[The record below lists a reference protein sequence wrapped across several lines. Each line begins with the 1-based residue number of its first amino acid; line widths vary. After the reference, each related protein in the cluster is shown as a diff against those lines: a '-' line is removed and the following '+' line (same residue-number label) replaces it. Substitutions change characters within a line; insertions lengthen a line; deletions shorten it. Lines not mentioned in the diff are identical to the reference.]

1 MEHTGALSR
10 DVRRRHLTGPGIR
23 NTHTYIYTPPS
34 LQKNGSGFS
43 AWIWSRWLVY
53 DPSSVN
59 TAIRPL
65 AEPDR
70 ISGIDVVLLDGSSAS
85 SSAAAS
91 PQPLVNR
98 RRVEY
103 FVPKMQGV
111 RIFVEKTTAK
121 QPIVSQMQA
130 DAGLSREGTLLGAV
144 NEWRTW
150 FVVDRRA

>member
-1 MEHTGALSR
+1 
-10 DVRRRHLTGPGIR
+10 
-23 NTHTYIYTPPS
+23 
-34 LQKNGSGFS
+34 
-43 AWIWSRWLVY
+43 
-53 DPSSVN
+53 VN